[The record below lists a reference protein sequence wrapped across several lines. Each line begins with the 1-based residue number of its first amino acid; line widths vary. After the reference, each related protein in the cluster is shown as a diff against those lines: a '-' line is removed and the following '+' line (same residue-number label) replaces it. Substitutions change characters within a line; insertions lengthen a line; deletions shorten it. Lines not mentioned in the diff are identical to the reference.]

1 MKVLHKSTIISKLF
15 YKFQDQNLVRYAM
28 TERNVLRRS
37 SDNFGKFSESIHNIV
52 SETISINVDVGTRS
66 SDAMSSFKEIL
77 PDLKKIVDEKRSQ
90 GK

>member
-1 MKVLHKSTIISKLF
+1 M
-15 YKFQDQNLVRYAM
+15 
-28 TERNVLRRS
+28 
-37 SDNFGKFSESIHNIV
+37 DNFGKFSESIHNIV